1 MLFAQRNDCALA
13 FACSTPWTEDG
24 GRLCRHS
31 PTGGRTSPSTYQ
43 MTWDYTR
50 AENGNVA
57 LTGEIDLAACDG
69 EFILALGFGEI
80 WTEAGL
86 HTRASLARALR
97 RATVSL
103 CLALE
108 ELAGQ
113 PAETR

>member
-1 MLFAQRNDCALA
+1 
-13 FACSTPWTEDG
+13 
-24 GRLCRHS
+24 
-31 PTGGRTSPSTYQ
+31 

-69 EFILALGFGEI
+69 EFTLALGFGEI
-80 WTEAGL
+80 WTEAGQQPVPVCSSP
-86 HTRASLARALR
+86 TTSCGP
-97 RATVSL
+97 L

-113 PAETR
+113 PPEAG